1 MGFFKRQCL
10 HIHYY
15 SMDWAQQP
23 TDPEQVAKQE
33 STILEHNQQSRWVDV
48 WLLVAIH
55 NPENPLPH
63 QINKLNLQK
72 NL

>member
-1 MGFFKRQCL
+1 MDFFKRQCL

-33 STILEHNQQSRWVDV
+33 STILEHNQQSR
-48 WLLVAIH
+48 
-55 NPENPLPH
+55 
-63 QINKLNLQK
+63 
-72 NL
+72 